1 MSEGYLHRHPSLHLE
16 MGIDP
21 VGKSI
26 NHSLKI
32 SKKMA
37 DFPRIE
43 FNGDDAEMQPVN
55 ANNSVLTPL
64 TKPMDFGKFLDV
76 YNKGEELEMETT
88 NTDKETLVG
97 YVEHVDKTTNRS
109 IVLTVWAP
117 KNIDETK
124 PIQAQLCKDDK
135 GRRIVFLRNRSE
147 NVRKFGKP
155 VAAQEKKA

>member
-1 MSEGYLHRHPSLHLE
+1 MSVGYLHQHPSLHLE

-26 NHSLKI
+26 NHSLKNL
-32 SKKMA
+32 KTMA
-37 DFPRIE
+37 DFPRDE
-43 FNGDDAEMQPVN
+43 FRNNGDEMQPVRVN
-55 ANNSVLTPL
+55 DSILTPL
-64 TKPMDFGKFLDV
+64 TKPMDFGKFLDN

-97 YVEHVDKTTNRS
+97 YAEWFDKQTNRTT
-109 IVLTVWAP
+109 ILTVWAP

-135 GRRIVFLRNRSE
+135 GRKIVFLRNRSE

-155 VAAQEKKA
+155 VVAQE